1 MWTYFTW
8 KKKYLELFNS
18 NLNIIKCDFIL
29 RRGFWA
35 PCIDKKKAVSDFH
48 DNIKNNIFTFCYRGA
63 GNFSYRFYQTLM
75 MGRIPILINTDCVF
89 PFENKYNLNDLG
101 VIIDEKDLLNEKI
114 DLINEIVDYYN
125 NTNLLKIQ
133 KQNRKIWEEYF
144 SPLGFSKYLIK
155 EYS

>member
-1 MWTYFTW
+1 
-8 KKKYLELFNS
+8 
-18 NLNIIKCDFIL
+18 
-29 RRGFWA
+29 
-35 PCIDKKKAVSDFH
+35 
-48 DNIKNNIFTFCYRGA
+48 
-63 GNFSYRFYQTLM
+63 